1 MDVRRVFHGDG
12 GITSAAFVGYDAVA
26 DDVQCGLASWWSD
39 VHHDSNAENQLD
51 VVTAPREFDWNLI
64 DVEKETLAFVEQWLS

>member
-26 DDVQCGLASWWSD
+26 DDIQRGLASRRSD